1 MRWRAFYYLNQQ
13 QCDNNIK
20 ETFSFKSGKCPRPC
34 SDLVP
39 FEKDLPVM
47 VTSLR
52 HVKDSF
58 QRKLN

>member
-1 MRWRAFYYLNQQ
+1 MRKRAFYYLNQE

-20 ETFSFKSGKCPRPC
+20 ETFNFKSGKCPRPC